1 MSIIPMR
8 NTPPD
13 HGIRVPY
20 ETHSAFIAELFVAAG
35 MDPEEAA
42 LMGRILATADKRCV
56 YSHGSQQA
64 LGYLPKL
71 RDGEVNPRPDVRTVR
86 ESETV
91 VVLDGDGGMGYGP
104 SCRGMEIAIEK
115 AKTHGLGAATT
126 RNHYHFGAAGNYSRM
141 AIEHE
146 CVGWALSTH
155 RVALDPDNVIMSA
168 SGGSPMSLAFPTRN
182 QPPLVLDMAAVFMGY
197 RDDLFQE
204 HYALFAK
211 SLGLAVALQAL
222 GGILAGIWKPEFQPP
237 RSKWESNQGAFLL
250 AMKIDHFMEVEEFE
264 RTLDDFVS
272 KAREMKPFP
281 GMPHAELPGGM
292 EWRWEKEN
300 DEKGVPL
307 SDEHRVKLEEI
318 ADTFNVKP
326 PYAAFESSRY

>member
-1 MSIIPMR
+1 MSTIPMR

-20 ETHSAFIAELFVAAG
+20 ETHSAFIRALFDSAG
-35 MDPEEAA
+35 MGVDEAE

-56 YSHGSQQA
+56 YSHGTQQA

-71 RDGEVNPRPDVRTVR
+71 RDGEVNPCPDVTVVR

-104 SCRGMEIAIEK
+104 SHRGMETAIEK
-115 AKTHGLGAATT
+115 ALAHGLGAATT

-141 AIEHE
+141 ALEHG

-155 RVALDPDNVIMSA
+155 RIALDPNNVIMSA
-168 SGGSPMSLAFPTRN
+168 SGGSPMSLAFPTRS

-197 RDDLFQE
+197 KDELFQE
-204 HYALFAK
+204 FYALFAK

-222 GGILAGIWKPEFQPP
+222 GGILAGIWRPEFQPP
-237 RSKWESNQGAFLL
+237 QAKWESNQGAFLL
-250 AMKIDHFMEVEEFE
+250 AMKIDHFMDLDEFE
-264 RTLDDFVS
+264 RSLDDFVS
-272 KAREMKPFP
+272 KARAMRPFP
-281 GMPHAELPGGM
+281 GMPYAELPGGM
-292 EWRWEKEN
+292 EWRWEREN

-307 SDEHRVKLEEI
+307 SDEHRAKLEEI
-318 ADTFNVKP
+318 AHTFNVEP
-326 PYAAFESSRY
+326 PYGAFESTRF

>member
-1 MSIIPMR
+1 MSSLPMR

-20 ETHSAFIAELFVAAG
+20 ETHSAFISALFVAAG
-35 MDPEEAA
+35 MRDEEAA

-71 RDGEVNPRPDVRTVR
+71 RGGEVNPRPDVTTVR

-104 SCRGMEIAIEK
+104 SHRGMQLAIDK
-115 AKTHGLGAATT
+115 ALAHGLGAATT

-141 AIEHE
+141 ALEHG

-155 RVALDPDNVIMSA
+155 RVALDPNSVIMSA

-197 RDDLFQE
+197 RDELFQE
-204 HYALFAK
+204 YYALFAK

-222 GGILAGIWKPEFQPP
+222 GGILAGIWRPEFQPP
-237 RSKWESNQGAFLL
+237 RSKWDSNQGAFLL

-264 RTLDDFVS
+264 RTLDDFV
-272 KAREMKPFP
+272 ARARKMKPFP

-300 DEKGVPL
+300 AERGVPL
-307 SDEHRVKLEEI
+307 SDDHRERLDEI
-318 ADTFNVKP
+318 ARTLGVPSPFG
-326 PYAAFESSRY
+326 ACEHTRF

>member
-1 MSIIPMR
+1 MSSLPMR

-20 ETHSAFIAELFVAAG
+20 ETHSAFISALFVAAG
-35 MDPEEAA
+35 MRDEEAA

-71 RDGEVNPRPDVRTVR
+71 RGGEVNPRPDVTTVR

-91 VVLDGDGGMGYGP
+91 AVLDGDGGMGYGP
-104 SCRGMEIAIEK
+104 SHRGMQLAIDK
-115 AKTHGLGAATT
+115 ALDHGLGAATT

-141 AIEHE
+141 ALEHG

-155 RVALDPDNVIMSA
+155 RVALDPNSVIMSA

-197 RDDLFQE
+197 RDELFQE
-204 HYALFAK
+204 YYALFAK

-222 GGILAGIWKPEFQPP
+222 GGILAGIWRPEFQPP
-237 RSKWESNQGAFLL
+237 RSKWDSNQGAFLL

-264 RTLDDFVS
+264 RTLDDFVER
-272 KAREMKPFP
+272 ARKMKPFP

-300 DEKGVPL
+300 AERGVPL
-307 SDEHRVKLEEI
+307 SDDHRERLDEI
-318 ADTFNVKP
+318 ARTLGVPSPFG
-326 PYAAFESSRY
+326 ACEHTRF

>member
-1 MSIIPMR
+1 MSSLPMR

-20 ETHSAFIAELFVAAG
+20 ETHSAFIAALFVAAG
-35 MDPEEAA
+35 MRDEEAA

-71 RDGEVNPRPDVRTVR
+71 RDGEVNPRPDVTTVR

-91 VVLDGDGGMGYGP
+91 AVLDGDGGMGYGP
-104 SCRGMEIAIEK
+104 SHRGMQLAIDK
-115 AKTHGLGAATT
+115 ALDHGLGAATT

-141 AIEHE
+141 ALEHG

-155 RVALDPDNVIMSA
+155 RVALDPNSVIMSA

-197 RDDLFQE
+197 RDELFQE
-204 HYALFAK
+204 YYALFAK

-222 GGILAGIWKPEFQPP
+222 GGILAGIWRPEFQPP
-237 RSKWESNQGAFLL
+237 RSKWDSNQGAFLL

-264 RTLDDFVS
+264 RTLDDFVGR
-272 KAREMKPFP
+272 ARKMKPFP

-300 DEKGVPL
+300 AERGVPL
-307 SDEHRVKLEEI
+307 SDDHRERLDEI
-318 ADTFNVKP
+318 ARTLGVPSPFG
-326 PYAAFESSRY
+326 ACEHTRF

>member
-1 MSIIPMR
+1 MSTIPMR

-71 RDGEVNPRPDVRTVR
+71 RGGEVNPRPDVRTVR

-104 SCRGMEIAIEK
+104 SCRGMGIAIEK
-115 AKTHGLGAATT
+115 AKTHGLGAAAT

-264 RTLDDFVS
+264 QTLDDFVS
-272 KAREMKPFP
+272 KARKMKPFP

>member
-1 MSIIPMR
+1 MSSLPMR

-20 ETHSAFIAELFVAAG
+20 ETHSAFISALFVAAG
-35 MDPEEAA
+35 MRDEEAA

-71 RDGEVNPRPDVRTVR
+71 RGGEVNPRPDVTTVR

-104 SCRGMEIAIEK
+104 SHRGMQLAIDK
-115 AKTHGLGAATT
+115 ALAHGLGAATT

-141 AIEHE
+141 ALEHG

-155 RVALDPDNVIMSA
+155 RVALDPNSVIMSA

-197 RDDLFQE
+197 RDELFQE
-204 HYALFAK
+204 YYALFAK

-222 GGILAGIWKPEFQPP
+222 GGILAGIWRPEFQPP
-237 RSKWESNQGAFLL
+237 RSKWDSNQGAFLL

-264 RTLDDFVS
+264 RTLDDFVGR
-272 KAREMKPFP
+272 ARKMKPFP

-300 DEKGVPL
+300 AERGVPL
-307 SDEHRVKLEEI
+307 SDDHRERLDEI
-318 ADTFNVKP
+318 ARTLGVPSPFG
-326 PYAAFESSRY
+326 ACEHTRF

>member
-1 MSIIPMR
+1 MSSLPMR

-20 ETHSAFIAELFVAAG
+20 DTHAAFIAALFAAAG
-35 MDPEEAA
+35 MRDEEAA

-71 RDGEVNPRPDVRTVR
+71 RGGEVNPRPDVTTVR

-104 SCRGMEIAIEK
+104 SHRGMQLAIDK
-115 AKTHGLGAATT
+115 ALAHGLGAATT

-141 AIEHE
+141 ALEHG

-155 RVALDPDNVIMSA
+155 RVALDPNSVIMSA

-197 RDDLFQE
+197 RDELFQE
-204 HYALFAK
+204 YYALFAK

-222 GGILAGIWKPEFQPP
+222 GGILAGIWRPEFQPP
-237 RSKWESNQGAFLL
+237 RSKWDSNQGAFLL

-264 RTLDDFVS
+264 RTLDDFV
-272 KAREMKPFP
+272 ARARKMKPFP

-300 DEKGVPL
+300 AERGVPL
-307 SDEHRVKLEEI
+307 SDDHRERLDEI
-318 ADTFNVKP
+318 ARTLGVPSPFG
-326 PYAAFESSRY
+326 ACEHTRF

>member
-1 MSIIPMR
+1 MTPIPMR

-20 ETHSAFIAELFVAAG
+20 ETHLAFIKELFVSAG
-35 MDPEEAA
+35 MDGDEAG

-56 YSHGSQQA
+56 YSHGTQQA

-71 RDGEVNPRPDVRTVR
+71 RDGDVNPRPDVTTVR

-91 VVLDGDGGMGYGP
+91 LVLDGDGGMGYGP
-104 SCRGMEIAIEK
+104 SHRGMETAIQK
-115 AKTHGLGAATT
+115 ALAHGLGAAVT

-141 AIEHE
+141 ALEHG

-155 RVALDPDNVIMSA
+155 RVALDPENVIMSA

-182 QPPLVLDMAAVFMGY
+182 QPPLVLDMAAVFMRY
-197 RDDLFQE
+197 KDELFQE
-204 HYALFAK
+204 HFALFAK

-222 GGILAGIWKPEFQPP
+222 GGILAGIWRPEFQPP
-237 RSKWESNQGAFLL
+237 RTKWESNQGAFML
-250 AMKIDHFMEVEEFE
+250 AMKIDHFMDLDEFE
-264 RTLDDFVS
+264 QTLDDFVS
-272 KAREMKPFP
+272 KARKMKPFP

-292 EWRWEKEN
+292 EWRWEREN
-300 DEKGVPL
+300 EAKGVPL
-307 SDEHRVKLEEI
+307 SDDHRGKLEDMAREF
-318 ADTFNVKP
+318 DVKP
-326 PYAAFESSRY
+326 PYGAFESTRF

>member
-1 MSIIPMR
+1 MSSIPMR

-20 ETHSAFIAELFVAAG
+20 ETHSAFIAKLFGAAG
-35 MDPEEAA
+35 MGGDEAG

-56 YSHGSQQA
+56 YSHGTQQA
-64 LGYLPKL
+64 PGYLPKL
-71 RDGEVNPRPDVRTVR
+71 RDGEVNPRPNVTTVR

-104 SCRGMEIAIEK
+104 SHRGMETAIEK
-115 AKTHGLGAATT
+115 ALAHGLGAAAT
-126 RNHYHFGAAGNYSRM
+126 RNHFHFGAAGNYSRM
-141 AIEHE
+141 ALEHG

-155 RVALDPDNVIMSA
+155 RVALDPNNVIMSA

-182 QPPLVLDMAAVFMGY
+182 QPPLVLDMAAAFMGY
-197 RDDLFQE
+197 KDELFQE
-204 HYALFAK
+204 YYALFAK

-222 GGILAGIWKPEFQPP
+222 GGILAGIWRPEFQPP
-237 RSKWESNQGAFLL
+237 RSKWYSNQGAFLL
-250 AMKIDHFMEVEEFE
+250 AMKIDHFVDLDEFE
-264 RTLDDFVS
+264 RSLDDFVA
-272 KAREMKPFP
+272 KARKMRPFP

-300 DEKGVPL
+300 EEKGVPL
-307 SDEHRVKLEEI
+307 SDDHRLRLEEI
-318 ADTFNVKP
+318 AHTLGVAH
-326 PYAAFESSRY
+326 PYEAFESTRF

>member
-1 MSIIPMR
+1 MSSIPMR

-35 MDPEEAA
+35 MRPGEAG
-42 LMGRILATADKRCV
+42 LMARILATADKRCV
-56 YSHGSQQA
+56 YSHGTQQA

-71 RDGEVNPRPDVRTVR
+71 RDGEVNPRPKVTAVR
-86 ESETV
+86 ESDTV

-104 SCRGMEIAIEK
+104 SHRGMETAIEK
-115 AKTHGLGAATT
+115 ALTHGLGAATT
-126 RNHYHFGAAGNYSRM
+126 RNHYHFGAAGNYSRL
-141 AIEHE
+141 ALEHG

-155 RVALDPDNVIMSA
+155 RVTLDPDSVIMSA
-168 SGGSPMSLAFPTRN
+168 SGGSPMSLAFPTRS

-197 RDDLFQE
+197 KDELFQE
-204 HYALFAK
+204 FYALFAK

-222 GGILAGIWKPEFQPP
+222 GGILAGIWRPEFQPP
-237 RSKWESNQGAFLL
+237 RTKWESNQGAFLL
-250 AMKIDHFMEVEEFE
+250 AMKIDHFMDLDEFE
-264 RTLDDFVS
+264 RSLDDFVS
-272 KAREMKPFP
+272 KARNMRPFP
-281 GMPHAELPGGM
+281 GMPSAELPGGM

-307 SDEHRVKLEEI
+307 SDEHRVRLEEI
-318 ADTFNVKP
+318 ADTFSVEP
-326 PYAAFESSRY
+326 PYASFESTRF

>member
-1 MSIIPMR
+1 MSSLPMR

-20 ETHSAFIAELFVAAG
+20 DTHAAFIAALFVAAG
-35 MDPEEAA
+35 MRDEEAA

-71 RDGEVNPRPDVRTVR
+71 RGGEVNPRPDVTTVR

-91 VVLDGDGGMGYGP
+91 AVLDGDGGMGYGP
-104 SCRGMEIAIEK
+104 SHRGMQLAIDK
-115 AKTHGLGAATT
+115 ALGHGLGAATT

-141 AIEHE
+141 ALEHG

-155 RVALDPDNVIMSA
+155 RVALDPNSVIMSA

-197 RDDLFQE
+197 RDELFQE
-204 HYALFAK
+204 YYALFAK

-222 GGILAGIWKPEFQPP
+222 GGILAGIWRPEFQPP
-237 RSKWESNQGAFLL
+237 RSKWDSNQGAFLL

-264 RTLDDFVS
+264 RTLDDFVGR
-272 KAREMKPFP
+272 ARKMKPFP
-281 GMPHAELPGGM
+281 GMPCAELPGGM

-300 DEKGVPL
+300 AERGVPL
-307 SDEHRVKLEEI
+307 SDDHRERLDEI
-318 ADTFNVKP
+318 ARTLGVPSPFG
-326 PYAAFESSRY
+326 ACEHTRF